1 MTGISWG
8 AFLMVLLV
16 SLVSA
21 VGAVALFAVGVRL
34 LATPGPGSSSDGAE
48 TGPDD
53 PGEDDPTT
61 PTATRP
67 RIATAGAGIAFL
79 LAAAVAVYG
88 VVLIV
93 R

>member
-1 MTGISWG
+1 MSPINWG
-8 AFLMVLLV
+8 AFVLVLVV

-21 VGAVALFAVGVRL
+21 VGAVSLFAVGVRL
-34 LATPGPGSSSDGAE
+34 LATPGPGSSADGAE

-61 PTATRP
+61 PTDARP
-67 RIATAGAGIAFL
+67 RIATVGAGFAFL

-88 VVLIV
+88 VVLSV
-93 R
+93 H